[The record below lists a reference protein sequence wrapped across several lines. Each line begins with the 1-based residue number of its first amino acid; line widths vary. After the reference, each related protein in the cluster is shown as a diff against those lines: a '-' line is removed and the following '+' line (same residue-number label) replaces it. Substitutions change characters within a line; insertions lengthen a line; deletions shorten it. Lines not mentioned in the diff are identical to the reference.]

1 MSQTPTVPLSLYF
14 RFEHNHCTASLGIGG
29 YYKRGY
35 RTHISKAPI
44 RETLA
49 AAIDFNAL
57 LSSPSNNNITLLDP
71 FCGSGTLLQEAW
83 SFADGDWP
91 YLQCKRLMP
100 DYVDMLIPSFELTN
114 SSSLLSSSPP
124 DNTNSNCWNEWR
136 KARFVGSDVDAACI
150 RAAKENFAHLHS
162 TPLINIMQSN
172 FYDFREQVKQFGKI
186 VLVSNVMNH
195 FF

>member
-1 MSQTPTVPLSLYF
+1 MTSFSLSLFISTHHSKLYHSKAIEQRIRNTKRIKHLSQTPTIPLSLYF

-57 LSSPSNNNITLLDP
+57 SSSPSNNNITLIDP

-91 YLQCKRLMP
+91 YLQRKRLMP
-100 DYVDMLIPSFELTN
+100 DYVDI
-114 SSSLLSSSPP
+114 SSLLSPSPP

-136 KARFVGSDVDAACI
+136 KARLLS
-150 RAAKENFAHLHS
+150 
-162 TPLINIMQSN
+162 NIC
-172 FYDFREQVKQFGKI
+172 
-186 VLVSNVMNH
+186 
-195 FF
+195 